1 MTAYWNFLTNS
12 WEAEKSHSHSHVAPH
27 ITGEPRLGEGEV
39 LWHYGDWQA
48 RSPMGHRILC
58 SGTQPLVEPQ
68 IQCICSRATAKL
80 TMKVVKIW
88 QDYDRYWIIFHLLH
102 VSLPLSAFGS
112 DVGSELSHIVDFSAV
127 LQRWNT
133 SLVNIYDCI
142 QSAIV
147 PSLLWQSDIHLP
159 SEWERG
165 GRVLKQPASL
175 DKYVFLL
182 LINNLTSISIIQEVD
197 TPPMSRK
204 SCLTKICMLVPICQ
218 THLSNVEDRK
228 SVV

>member
-1 MTAYWNFLTNS
+1 MFYFPFEINCTHTEQKKMWPHIGI
-12 WEAEKSHSHSHVAPH
+12 SHKQLGSREDSHSHVAPH
-27 ITGEPRLGEGEV
+27 IIGEPRLGEGEV

-58 SGTQPLVEPQ
+58 SGTQSLVEPQ
-68 IQCICSRATAKL
+68 KERIRSRATAKL
-80 TMKVVKIW
+80 IMKVVKIW

-112 DVGSELSHIVDFSAV
+112 DVGSELSRIVDFSAV

-147 PSLLWQSDIHLP
+147 PSLLWQSDIQLP
-159 SEWERG
+159 SERER
-165 GRVLKQPASL
+165 GRVLKQPASWTNM
-175 DKYVFLL
+175 YFC
-182 LINNLTSISIIQEVD
+182 
-197 TPPMSRK
+197 P
-204 SCLTKICMLVPICQ
+204 
-218 THLSNVEDRK
+218 
-228 SVV
+228 